1 MAKYLVTGGCG
12 FIGSHLV
19 DALLARG
26 DTVRVLDD
34 LSTGRRENLDPAAEL
49 VVGDVADLALTRDA
63 MAGMD
68 GCFHL
73 AAIASVQQSV
83 EHWYAT
89 HRANQAGAIAVFD
102 AARQARD
109 GRPCPVVYASS
120 AAVYGD
126 NPAIPLAETATTQP
140 LTAYGADK
148 LGCEMHGRVAWLV
161 HRVPTT
167 GLRFFNVY
175 GPRQDPASPYSGVI
189 ALFAGRI
196 AAGEPLTV
204 FGDGE
209 QVRDFIY
216 VTDVV
221 QHLLAAMARQPQ
233 QACVYNVCTG
243 RATSILDLAA
253 AIGRVAGHPPQL
265 RHGPVRPGDIRRSIG
280 DPAAATAALDV
291 TATVTLDEGLR
302 PTLAHVFDGAAC
314 PA

>member
-1 MAKYLVTGGCG
+1 VANYLVTGGCG

-26 DTVRVLDD
+26 DQVRVLDD

-49 VVGDVADLALTRDA
+49 IVGDVADLALTHDA
-63 MAGMD
+63 MDGMD

-102 AARQARD
+102 AARQAAH
-109 GRPCPVVYASS
+109 GRACPVVYASS
-120 AAVYGD
+120 AAVYG
-126 NPAIPLAETATTQP
+126 NNQAMPLVETATTEP

-196 AAGEPLTV
+196 AASAALTI
-204 FGDGE
+204 FGDGQQE
-209 QVRDFIY
+209 RDFIY
-216 VTDVV
+216 VRDVV
-221 QHLLAAMARQPQ
+221 QHLLGAMARQPE

-243 RATSILDLAA
+243 RGTSVLDLAA
-253 AIGRVAGHPPQL
+253 TIGRVAGRMPQL
-265 RHGPVRPGDIRRSIG
+265 GYGPARAGDIRRSIG
-280 DPAAATAALDV
+280 NPAAAIAALGV
-291 TATVTLDEGLR
+291 AAQVTLDEGLR
-302 PTLAHVFDGAAC
+302 PTLAHVFNEAAC